1 MKGNHAEG
9 TPGGDAQGVGHHAQ
23 TPFLNSNPF
32 HRWYRTKNIARVRV
46 NGESCM
52 ALLDN
57 DMQINTIMQ
66 GFVENCSLD
75 VGPLSDLVG
84 R

>member
-1 MKGNHAEG
+1 MVWDQKCS
-9 TPGGDAQGVGHHAQ
+9 QG
-23 TPFLNSNPF
+23 
-32 HRWYRTKNIARVRV
+32 RV

-57 DMQINTIMQ
+57 GAQINTIMP
-66 GFVENCSLD
+66 GFAKNHSLE
-75 VGPLSDLVG
+75 VGPISDLVG